1 MLGETPEALSFLRN
15 SQRKLK
21 VIRKEEPRVLG
32 DRVIERKSH
41 HCLGELEM
49 PPRDAGSVGKNGS
62 SGLDFDASTILD
74 RRVHMDI
81 ESRVGVGEPASTPLH
96 LGTLTQ
102 NKALT
107 WKGVKGFTATS
118 LELLQRLNRACAHRP
133 CILCDRTPYTPGPRV
148 WGTVS
153 EPEHP

>member
-1 MLGETPEALSFLRN
+1 
-15 SQRKLK
+15 
-21 VIRKEEPRVLG
+21 
-32 DRVIERKSH
+32 
-41 HCLGELEM
+41 M

-81 ESRVGVGEPASTPLH
+81 ESRVGVGEPDSTPLH

-102 NKALT
+102 NMALT

-133 CILCDRTPYTPGPRV
+133 CLLCDINAYTQVLRV
-148 WGTVS
+148 CGTVS
-153 EPEHP
+153 